1 MRWPAS
7 IRRGRCEMFSGIFRR
22 GGSNRRH
29 IEPDQLLAVDVE
41 TTGLKPDKHQLV
53 SIGWVPVNSRVI
65 DLSAAKYFVVSGA
78 QVGDSATLHGI
89 TDDDVARLGQSRERI
104 LDEFERD
111 FAGRKLLAHFVQME
125 IGFIGTM
132 FQEVRGQK
140 WKLTEADVVDTFVLE
155 RRHME
160 RMGTYPRGEDL
171 RLARV
176 RERYNLPAY
185 SNHNALSDAIACAEL
200 YLALQA
206 NRIRS

>member
-1 MRWPAS
+1 MRWLAS
-7 IRRGRCEMFSGIFRR
+7 IRRGRFEMFSGLFRR

-41 TTGLKPDKHQLV
+41 TTGLKPDKHHLV
-53 SIGWVPVNSRVI
+53 SIGWVPVNGRVI

-111 FAGRKLLAHFVQME
+111 FAGRRLLAHFVQME
-125 IGFIGTM
+125 IGFIGTL

>member
-1 MRWPAS
+1 
-7 IRRGRCEMFSGIFRR
+7 MFSGLFRR

-41 TTGLKPDKHQLV
+41 TTGLKPDKHHLV
-53 SIGWVPVNSRVI
+53 SIGWVPVNGRVI

-104 LDEFERD
+104 LDEFEHD

-125 IGFIGTM
+125 IGFIGAL
-132 FQEVRGQK
+132 FHEVRGHK

-176 RERYNLPAY
+176 RERYSLPAY

-200 YLALQA
+200 YLALEA